1 MVSGTYFQ
9 MVEQKSISIL
19 MLKKKK
25 DQPRGGKEECSHNIV
40 NQLYFYKI
48 KKRKSPEE
56 KTKGDN
62 MLIF

>member
-25 DQPRGGKEECSHNIV
+25 DQPRGRKEECSHNNV

-48 KKRKSPEE
+48 IKRKSPEE

>member
-19 MLKKKK
+19 MLKKKN
-25 DQPRGGKEECSHNIV
+25 QPRGRKEECSHNIV

-48 KKRKSPEE
+48 IKRKSPEE